1 MAAWATYVRTVRAKI
16 TPAAK
21 TKGSLHSSPLSHLL
35 RNQLAGPGQEGKQ
48 EQQNGMPINQQAKQ
62 ERSLEVSHWNDAVL
76 FNTHTISAEFLSL
89 WSSPGQRLE
98 QFW

>member
-1 MAAWATYVRTVRAKI
+1 
-16 TPAAK
+16 
-21 TKGSLHSSPLSHLL
+21 
-35 RNQLAGPGQEGKQ
+35 
-48 EQQNGMPINQQAKQ
+48 MPINQQAKQ

-76 FNTHTISAEFLSL
+76 FNTHTISAEFLNL